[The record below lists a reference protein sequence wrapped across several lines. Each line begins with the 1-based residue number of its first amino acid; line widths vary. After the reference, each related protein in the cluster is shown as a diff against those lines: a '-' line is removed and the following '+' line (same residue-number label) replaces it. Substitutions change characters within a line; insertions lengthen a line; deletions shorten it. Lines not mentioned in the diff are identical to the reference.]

1 MTERTIRSIISHQN
15 IVTLPPETSVRAA
28 TQVMA
33 KHKIGAVPVTETGR
47 LLGIFTERDL
57 VNRVIALKRD
67 ADASRLREVMTA
79 DPATIDIDDTASRAL
94 ALMRDGGFRHVP
106 VTSAGKLVGIV
117 SLRDIPPEHW
127 FDQAT

>member
-67 ADASRLREVMTA
+67 ADTTRLREVMTA
-79 DPATIDIDDTASRAL
+79 DPTTIDIADAASRAL
-94 ALMRDGGFRHVP
+94 ELMRDGGFRHLP
-106 VTSAGKLVGIV
+106 VTDAGKLVGIV

-127 FDQAT
+127 FDQGT